1 MTVRAPKP
9 LLLALALLLAA
20 GAGALATYVLT
31 DDSETASSAPSYSPS
46 RAADVRVLSQCR
58 SLEARPAEV
67 IFTCADAGVVAD
79 HLRWKNWGGEVA
91 VAEGTVLAHNC
102 TPNCAASNHYDL
114 YPVVLVAEDLKQC
127 APGDRRYTKVAYAWP
142 AGSPY
147 PPDAPG
153 SEEPYLAFGCRNSY

>member
-20 GAGALATYVLT
+20 GAGALATYLLT
-31 DDSETASSAPSYSPS
+31 DDSGASGATAPLRRTAAP
-46 RAADVRVLSQCR
+46 AVRVLSQCR
-58 SLEARPAEV
+58 SFEAQPAEV
-67 IFTCADAGVVAD
+67 IFTCADAGIVAQ
-79 HLRWKNWGGEVA
+79 HLRWKNWGGQVA

-102 TPNCAASNHYDL
+102 TPDCAHSNHYDL

-147 PPDAPG
+147 APDAPG
-153 SEEPYLAFGCRNSY
+153 SEEPYLAFGCRDSY